1 MNINKGLCFRLLA
14 VVLTFA
20 MVFGMIPMAFASE
33 VVNEPYT
40 FIVKSDK
47 TSVNVDDIL
56 TLEIIAKGSM
66 VNANILQ
73 FTLNYAA
80 ADFSYNSVENEWDS
94 MIKSGSEWGVIYTTP
109 VGKESTNKSDSTKK
123 YIRIGYLS
131 MVDAYI
137 NEDNNKELCAKKEAV
152 VAKIE
157 FKANQ
162 KIDDVSDCFSLSS
175 AKNGFLGESGEQLN
189 STKGHVYV
197 LLSETVKAKKVYDMI
212 DNLPDTIS
220 YADKSAVE
228 AARIAYNN
236 LGNEIY
242 ADILKG
248 LVTNYATLQA
258 AEATISTIEANIKGF
273 KDAVT
278 ALKAVDLNT
287 YKYDPDNDNLG
298 TLIVAA
304 NTEYAKV
311 ESANL
316 EGQVTAEKADL
327 DNINTAYTNHKTAYE
342 AAGTVN
348 TLISSIGTVE
358 YTTASKDKIDAAQS
372 AYNALTD
379 ELAKQYVKADVLTN
393 AVNKWN
399 ELDEIVKDFNDTIDG
414 LVVDNITLDN
424 EKLLGTLR
432 NIYDNSMDSNQ
443 KAAVGEDRVRK
454 LEACE
459 AKIEAL
465 VEKQE
470 RIDNV
475 KDKID
480 AAVSAMNGISGYDD
494 AGLSAAKSLVKD
506 ARSAFGALTA
516 ADEIAAIDNIDTLI
530 AAERKITNLD
540 TAKSIDE
547 AINNIG
553 TVTYP
558 DSNDAIVDARDKYNE
573 YKENAEIIQYVK
585 KYDILVEAEGEY
597 RKQQNIYNQSVAD
610 EVAEL
615 IKLIPDDLTVSN
627 IVNIKTP
634 LDTASASFGALS
646 PAQQAL
652 IDESLV
658 EKLVNASAVYPKLE
672 AAKPVYDMIEALG
685 EITLSDKAAIEEA
698 EAEYDA
704 LDDDVD
710 DYVENYDKLTA
721 ARERYEQL
729 VEIKKVSDEIEE
741 FLKMA
746 VAYTDEYEA
755 ELDRIQGLINGLG
768 NLAGEIPNLVNSFN
782 AKNDE
787 FTDKETAQTNALNEL
802 LSIIDRIPDDIANI
816 TLADENAIK
825 AIQEAEAKY
834 NSLLDKTK
842 KQFETENP
850 NEFEKLNDAGEKYD
864 NLEKG
869 AQEVANEIIAEINT
883 IGDVTLDETK
893 LKTIE
898 NIRNKYDNNPASH
911 EYILPEILKILEDA
925 EAKVIELK
933 ADKAAVDNVID
944 LIEAIFPVEDSADFL
959 ERLNDA
965 KDALDNLKEGLESQ
979 VSNSADIAKAETQH
993 AKLLEVKEAIDNI
1006 PDVIEYSTECNEKIK
1021 AAEKAYEELLEL
1033 DTALDEQ
1040 VDGEAIK
1047 KARAEYIEK
1056 APVGNMV
1063 FVPEYGNNGL
1073 WMAVYTNIPANRSV
1087 KLGAYDATM
1096 VELDGNIYYVVLTN
1110 EELNTA
1116 EVVISE
1122 TAAPAVTQ
1130 IIGDVDGSGRV
1141 TTTDAM
1147 IINQKAARLDVDL
1160 FVNDPMSYVRA
1171 DVNGSGT
1178 FTALDALM
1186 SVKIFAQDENTY
1198 SKLHV
1203 GYINPHLSK

>member
-1 MNINKGLCFRLLA
+1 MSIIKNKFLARIISLFVMFSMLLS
-14 VVLTFA
+14 VVPIVNA
-20 MVFGMIPMAFASE
+20 EDE
-33 VVNEPYT
+33 VKYEPYT
-40 FIVKSDK
+40 FVV
-47 TSVNVDDIL
+47 TSGDTISALLGD
-56 TLEIIAKGSM
+56 EIIITVTAHGPMAYGK
-66 VNANILQ
+66 VLQ
-73 FTLNYAA
+73 FELHYLASDLSYVSEDSDWFDDMESGIGWGFINNYPAG
-80 ADFSYNSVENEWDS
+80 YEQKNEKDS
-94 MIKSGSEWGVIYTTP
+94 NFNFVP
-109 VGKESTNKSDSTKK
+109 VGYLGARK
-123 YIRIGYLS
+123 YI
-131 MVDAYI
+131 
-137 NEDNNKELCAKKEAV
+137 KEGNALFGANEAV
-152 VAKIE
+152 VAKLI
-157 FKANQ
+157 FKAN
-162 KIDDVSDCFSLSS
+162 KDIDDISSVITVKNTEHGFASVDGKETIKSYDDTETTVFQISQTIDAVKVKKQISDLPATITYS
-175 AKNGFLGESGEQLN
+175 AK
-189 STKGHVYV
+189 
-197 LLSETVKAKKVYDMI
+197 ETVKIARDAYDA
-212 DNLPDTIS
+212 LS
-220 YADKSAVE
+220 SQY
-228 AARIAYNN
+228 
-236 LGNEIY
+236 
-242 ADILKG
+242 LKD

-298 TLIVAA
+298 TLIAAA
-304 NTEYAKV
+304 NTEYKKV
-311 ESANL
+311 VSANL
-316 EGQVTAEKADL
+316 QSEVTAEKADL

-342 AAGTVN
+342 AAATVN

-494 AGLSAAKSLVKD
+494 AGLSAAKSLVED

-646 PAQQAL
+646 RAQQAL

-698 EAEYDA
+698 EAAYDA

-755 ELDRIQGLINGLG
+755 ELDRIQGLISGLG

-802 LSIIDRIPDDIANI
+802 LSIIDQIPDDIANI

-869 AQEVANEIIAEINT
+869 AQEVANEIIAAINT

-898 NIRNKYDNNPASH
+898 GIRNKYDNNPASH
-911 EYILPEILKILEDA
+911 EYILPETLKILEDA

-1186 SVKIFAQDENTY
+1186 AVKLFAEDENTY
-1198 SKLHV
+1198 PKLHV